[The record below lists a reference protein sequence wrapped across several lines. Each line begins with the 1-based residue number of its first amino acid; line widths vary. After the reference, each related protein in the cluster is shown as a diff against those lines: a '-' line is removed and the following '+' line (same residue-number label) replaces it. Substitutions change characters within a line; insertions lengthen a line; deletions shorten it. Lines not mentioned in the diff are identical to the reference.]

1 MIKTFHM
8 QTVAVMLATN
18 IAALLLSFVLVSVI
32 VIRPAAEF
40 GATITADMLNA
51 LAKSLDRL
59 ESAEQVTVLQ
69 ALDEQEHLSVKV
81 ASTPPENVD
90 IAPSLFGRFFLQALE
105 RQSGGF
111 VVPEWR
117 LDDQDQFWMRLPTN
131 DPPVW
136 ISIRTR
142 RIADPIRGLL
152 GIFAIALLAAVVG
165 GIALQRRVARPLTLL
180 EQQVDRM
187 ENVENLPVLEET
199 GPREI
204 AAVSHALNRMT
215 QRIRQAEADR
225 AIMLAGVSH
234 DLRTPLTKLRL
245 SLAMLDDVDPELLG
259 GARRQ
264 VDRIEAMLEQFFDH
278 ARGFEDEPERH
289 VRIGEILQPAL
300 DMAGTT
306 GRVETSFPEDLEVAV
321 KKDALIRAI
330 GNLLGNAFVHG
341 APPVRV
347 SANIDGGELVLAVSD
362 GGPGMDPADAE
373 ALVRPFAR
381 GNSARTGDG
390 TGLGLAIADQ
400 VARAH
405 GGSLRFARSP
415 NGFTATI
422 RIPGPGSVAMQS
434 RADGFTRHM
443 S

>member
-8 QTVAVMLATN
+8 QTLAVMLGTN
-18 IAALLLSFVLVSVI
+18 IAALLLSLVLVSVI
-32 VIRPAAEF
+32 VLRPAAEI
-40 GATITADMLNA
+40 GANITADILNA
-51 LAKSLDRL
+51 LARSLDRL
-59 ESAEQVTVLQ
+59 DSAEQVMVLQ
-69 ALDEQEHLSVKV
+69 ILDEREHLSVKV

-90 IAPSLFGRFFLQALE
+90 SAPSLFGRFFLQALM
-105 RQSGGF
+105 QQPGASA
-111 VVPEWR
+111 VPEWR
-117 LDDQDQFWMRLPTN
+117 LDDQDRFWMRLPTN

-136 ISIRTR
+136 VSIRTR
-142 RIADPIRGLL
+142 RIADPVRGLL
-152 GIFAIALLAAVVG
+152 AIFAVAVLAAVVG

-204 AAVSHALNRMT
+204 AAVSRALNRMT

-245 SLAMLDDVDPELLG
+245 SLAMLDDVDPDLVG

-264 VDRIEAMLEQFFDH
+264 VDRIEAMLVQFFDH
-278 ARGFEDEPERH
+278 ARGFEDEPERPA
-289 VRIGEILQPAL
+289 RIGEIFRSAL
-300 DMAGTT
+300 DMAGAT
-306 GRVETSFPEDLEVAV
+306 GRVETSFREDLEVTV
-321 KKDALIRAI
+321 KKDALVRAI

-341 APPVRV
+341 ALPVRV
-347 SANIDGGELVLAVSD
+347 SADIDGGDLVLAVSD
-362 GGPGMDPADAE
+362 GGSGMDPADTE

-390 TGLGLAIADQ
+390 AGLGLAIADQ

-422 RIPGPGSVAMQS
+422 RMPGPTASQ
-434 RADGFTRHM
+434 DT
-443 S
+443 

>member
-8 QTVAVMLATN
+8 QTLAVMLGTN
-18 IAALLLSFVLVSVI
+18 IAALLLSLVLVSVV

-40 GATITADMLNA
+40 GADITADILNA
-51 LAKSLDRL
+51 LARSLDRL
-59 ESAEQVTVLQ
+59 DAAEQVMILQ
-69 ALDEQEHLSVKV
+69 ALDEQDHLSVKV
-81 ASTPPENVD
+81 ASTAPENVD
-90 IAPSLFGRFFLQALE
+90 IAPSLFGRFFLQALQ
-105 RQSGGF
+105 RQPGGF

-117 LDDQDQFWMRLPTN
+117 LDDQDRFWMRLPTD

-136 ISIRTR
+136 VSIRTR

-152 GIFAIALLAAVVG
+152 AIFAVALLAAFVG

-187 ENVENLPVLEET
+187 ETVENLPVLEET

-245 SLAMLDDVDPELLG
+245 SLALLGDVDPELVG

-264 VDRIEAMLEQFFDH
+264 VDRIEAMLQQFFDH
-278 ARGFEDEPERH
+278 ARGFEDEPERR
-289 VRIGEILQPAL
+289 VRIGEILRSAL
-300 DMAGTT
+300 DMAGAT
-306 GRVETSFPEDLEVAV
+306 GRVETSFREDLEVTV
-321 KKDALIRAI
+321 KKDALVRAI

-347 SANIDGGELVLAVSD
+347 SAGIDGGDLVLVVSD

-390 TGLGLAIADQ
+390 AGLGLAIADQ

-405 GGSLRFARSP
+405 GGSLRFGRSP
-415 NGFTATI
+415 DGFTATL
-422 RIPGPGSVAMQS
+422 RIPVPGTAAM
-434 RADGFTRHM
+434 RPVGDGAM
-443 S
+443 